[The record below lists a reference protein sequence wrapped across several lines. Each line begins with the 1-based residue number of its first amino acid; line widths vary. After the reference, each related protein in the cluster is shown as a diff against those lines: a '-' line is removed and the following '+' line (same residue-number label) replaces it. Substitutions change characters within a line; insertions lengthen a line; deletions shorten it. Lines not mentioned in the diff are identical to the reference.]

1 VIFEQ
6 LECFLVVAK
15 LGTVSRAAEAMFL
28 TQPSLTE
35 RLKALENEVGDQLF
49 VRTKW
54 GMRLTEA
61 GREFL
66 PYAERC
72 VTSLENGKQRLRKLQ
87 EGIGGQLKLGA
98 LPRVSTYALPEFLEE
113 FASAHPDVLLL
124 VQTGHSQDILEMVLT
139 EEVHL
144 GLARPMS
151 HPEVE
156 NLPLYDEELVL
167 VVNPQ
172 HRFAQQDCVSLGD
185 VAREQ
190 LILFDRA
197 SSNYELTKALF
208 RNSGVREPRTIELD
222 NLEAAKRMVE
232 HHLGVSFIPRQA
244 VLRAVAAGRLCVIG
258 VNDSPEL
265 RRSISAMRRVDVPLT
280 GAAAAFLE
288 LANRMIQTPGARA

>member
-1 VIFEQ
+1 MIFEQ

-28 TQPSLTE
+28 TQPSLTA

-49 VRTKW
+49 VRTKS

-72 VTSLENGKQRLRKLQ
+72 VTSLENGKQRLRELQ

-113 FASAHPDVLLL
+113 FASAHPDVLLS

-172 HRFAQQDCVSLGD
+172 HRFAQRDCVSLDD

-244 VLRAVAAGRLCVIG
+244 VLRAVAARRLCVIG